1 MLILPSVLF
10 FVQLFR
16 GSGQEPSYIGVTR
29 CTAADWSIFIALI
42 IVAFAVTLYSVWLQR
57 NEYEYKKSIQ
67 YQFVPGDFKCTQRN
81 AFKLPAV
88 AVLGGFLTA
97 STGTGPGPLFNILL
111 VRLNCH
117 PQVATS
123 TGQFLGT
130 FTSFASA
137 VCMLIY
143 QQLDIEYTIPIN
155 IFTIIGTL
163 IGINCAKLMVIYSGG
178 SQQGPVFV
186 SVLVIFI
193 VAVSSAAVE
202 IYIMIK
208 KKQMG
213 EEIFTIPSYC
223 EP

>member
-1 MLILPSVLF
+1 MLALPTVLF

-42 IVAFAVTLYSVWLQR
+42 ILALAFTIYSIWLQR
-57 NEYEYKKSIQ
+57 KEYEYKKSID

-81 AFKLPAV
+81 ALKLPAV
-88 AVLGGFLTA
+88 AVIGGFLTA

-111 VRLNCH
+111 VHLNCH

-137 VCMLIY
+137 ICMLIY

-155 IFTIIGTL
+155 IFTIFGTL
-163 IGINCAKLMVIYSGG
+163 IGISCAKLMVIYSGG

-186 SVLVIFI
+186 SVLVILL
-193 VAVSSAAVE
+193 VAVSSASVE
-202 IYIMIK
+202 IYTMIQK
-208 KKQMG
+208 KEMG
-213 EEIFTIPSYC
+213 EQIFNIPSYC